1 VSDDGLLREFDLQTR
16 RDAVWDGPGAV
27 LDRVVV
33 DGRLRVVRFVAEP
46 GAGWSAVI
54 WADLDDLDGSDG
66 GSLDALIADQ
76 VAFFAGRGLTFEWK
90 HYSHDRPVDLPDRL
104 LRLGFT
110 AEEPETLVVARVDDL
125 ATDVVLPDGVRIVP
139 VVDEDGLA
147 RVASVAAQA
156 FEEDPDSDDHA
167 SLYASLALQL
177 REAPD
182 SLAIVLAVAGD
193 EPVSEGRVDFPGT
206 GEFAGLWGGA
216 TLAGWRGR
224 GIYRALVA
232 YRARLAAERG
242 YRYLT
247 VDASPD
253 SRPILERL
261 GFTPL
266 AVTTPYLMRH
276 PGGNAG

>member
-1 VSDDGLLREFDLQTR
+1 VSSAPSALPLPEILRLFDEQTR
-16 RDAVWDGPGAV
+16 RDATWDGPGAA
-27 LDRVVV
+27 LERVEV

-54 WADLDDLDGSDG
+54 WADLDDLDGEAV
-66 GSLDALIADQ
+66 DALIAEQ
-76 VAFFAGRGLTFEWK
+76 VAFFADRGLTFEWK
-90 HYSHDRPVDLPDRL
+90 HYSHDRPLDLTDRL
-104 LRLGFT
+104 VRAGLT
-110 AEEPETLVVARVDDL
+110 PEDPETLVVARVDDL
-125 ATDVVLPDGVRIVP
+125 TTDPVLPDGVRIVP
-139 VVDEDGLA
+139 VVDEAGLA
-147 RVASVAAQA
+147 QVASVAAQA

-167 SLYASLALQL
+167 SFYASLALQL
-177 REAPD
+177 RETPD
-182 SLAIVLAVAGD
+182 ALAVVLAMAGD
-193 EPVSEGRVDFPGT
+193 EPVSEGRIDFPGS

-232 YRARLAAERG
+232 HRARLAAERG

-266 AVTTPYLMRH
+266 ATTTPYLKRS
-276 PGGNAG
+276 